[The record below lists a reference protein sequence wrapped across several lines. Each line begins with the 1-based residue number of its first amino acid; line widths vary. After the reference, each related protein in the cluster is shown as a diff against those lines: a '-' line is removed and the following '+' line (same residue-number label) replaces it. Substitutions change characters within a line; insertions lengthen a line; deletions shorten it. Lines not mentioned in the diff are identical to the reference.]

1 MSTEGTNT
9 RLWLTLGA
17 VNGFF
22 SVALGAFAAHGL
34 KGRLTEQMLG
44 VFDKGVDYQGFHA
57 IALLV
62 AGLLLLQQ
70 PDSRALKWAA
80 ALFLGGTLLFSGSLY
95 LLALSGVRAWGAVT
109 PFGGTAFLMGWVL
122 LGIGVW
128 RLETNP

>member
-34 KGRLTEQMLG
+34 KGRLTEQMLD
-44 VFDKGVDYQGFHA
+44 VFEKGVDYQGFHA
-57 IALLV
+57 IALL
-62 AGLLLLQQ
+62 ATGLLLLQQ

-95 LLALSGVRAWGAVT
+95 LLALSGVSAWGAVT

-128 RLETNP
+128 RLERNP